1 MATVAELQSAYSD
14 VERKYNNAT
23 AQKIS
28 AEANLIRQQDVQKY
42 NLSEAD
48 KYEAIASAAVPDSPE
63 QIAALASMS
72 KQKANAAAV
81 QKNIDNAQKEVDG
94 WAQQISD
101 FRAALDTA
109 QSELSAAKTAE
120 AEVKSKAEDTK
131 AGSAPPNIDNTKAS
145 ATVADGD
152 KAGDSNST
160 PATTT
165 TPTAAS
171 TTTSTTTPNAGTT
184 TAGAAGTNPSTG
196 AASIV
201 GKRTY
206 NPLGDFSSYTYK
218 IGLYMLNSSD
228 FNSYMSGDYTKV
240 SKFKLIAQSGGVT
253 ESLDSPRAPGFDL
266 DLYID
271 DLEIL
276 TKVNNKETMSAT
288 NSCEFKFKIYEPYG
302 FSFPHTLAKA
312 QVAAQQAK
320 AGAADANAQI
330 VALKENFLLTI
341 KFYGYDKNGKLVT
354 SADYPQADIS
364 KSDTQSVFERGF
376 PIKIKDFKFKLE
388 NKVTVYSI
396 TAVQVTDQVAKG
408 VNFGTLPTNL
418 TVAGETIQDVLV
430 GASQESSKKSI
441 WGMVQGLNSLEKS
454 KVVEGKI
461 TYPNEYAIE
470 FEQGTSIGDARLVP
484 KDYYVKERAPFN
496 SIHNADGSNE
506 RTAWKNRLG
515 SIEKEIRTVEM
526 QAGTSI
532 IQAIDQVITQSEY
545 LKNMMTAVDKEIDQP
560 VQDTE
565 STVDK
570 NPNPKTLSWYNISNT
585 VKINSPERDPK
596 TNEYAYKITY
606 KVLEYQIPYIRSLY
620 TSKTSSYYGPHK
632 KYNYWYT
639 GKNSEILSYEQDYN
653 LLYNVDAAYASE
665 AATKNAQSATISQ
678 KSAMNADST
687 NSKSGTND
695 VINSVKSFLYSP
707 QDLLKFKLKILGDPD
722 YLMPS
727 VGLAGTNGLQKWYGD
742 NLTINPNSGQVFI
755 EIYFEQGSDY
765 DNTNGLLIPNGD
777 IQFMNYPKELKSKIK
792 GMVYMLT
799 NVTSTFSKGKFEQ
812 SLSGIIPEFAKA
824 GDTATTPPVAPNSRA
839 AASTPATTNSNSNS
853 DSDPNTN
860 ANESPA
866 DNSTSSGSV
875 SSKASDTTDA
885 VDKTTVATPTSQGT
899 SPATTPETPSTPA
912 EPPKFVAPNPSPTA
926 RTTFNG
932 AMIKAYQDGSSVS
945 VPIFLPSGKELK
957 NVLGWDAQMWD
968 GQIEV
973 AKPQDLEV
981 LKSLKDSYSSVIQP
995 LVDDVTAKISANAAA
1010 KKEHETL
1017 VANWGKTAGTGSST
1031 PTGKVADD
1039 DSGG

>member
-1 MATVAELQSAYSD
+1 MTLFNDGEKSG
-14 VERKYNNAT
+14 
-23 AQKIS
+23 
-28 AEANLIRQQDVQKY
+28 
-42 NLSEAD
+42 
-48 KYEAIASAAVPDSPE
+48 
-63 QIAALASMS
+63 
-72 KQKANAAAV
+72 
-81 QKNIDNAQKEVDG
+81 DN
-94 WAQQISD
+94 
-101 FRAALDTA
+101 
-109 QSELSAAKTAE
+109 
-120 AEVKSKAEDTK
+120 
-131 AGSAPPNIDNTKAS
+131 
-145 ATVADGD
+145 
-152 KAGDSNST
+152 NST
-160 PATTT
+160 STSTNSN
-165 TPTAAS
+165 S
-171 TTTSTTTPNAGTT
+171 TTTSNAGTT
-184 TAGAAGTNPSTG
+184 IAGAAGNSPSTG
-196 AASIV
+196 ASSII

-240 SKFKLIAQSGGVT
+240 SGFKLIAQSGGIT
-253 ESLDSPRAPGFDL
+253 TSLDSPRAPGFDL

-320 AGAADANAQI
+320 ASASGANAQI

-341 KFYGYDKNGKLVT
+341 KFYGYDKNGKLIT
-354 SADYPQADIS
+354 STDYPQADII

-396 TAVQVTDQVAKG
+396 TATQVTDQVAKG

-418 TVAGETIQDVLV
+418 TLAGETIQDVLV
-430 GASQESSKKSI
+430 GAGQESSKKSI
-441 WGMVQGLNSLEKS
+441 WGMVQGLNSLEKE
-454 KVVEGKI
+454 KVKNGKV

-470 FEQGTSIGDARLVP
+470 FEKGTAIGDARLVP

-496 SIHNADGSNE
+496 SIQNPDGSNE

-515 SIEKEIRTVEM
+515 SIDKEIRTVEL

-532 IQAIDQVITQSEY
+532 VQAIDQVITQSEY
-545 LKNMMTAVDKEIDQP
+545 LKNMMTAVDKEIDQT
-560 VQDTE
+560 VKDTDP
-565 STVDK
+565 TVDK
-570 NPNPKTLSWYNISNT
+570 NPNPKMLSWYNISNT
-585 VKINSPERDPK
+585 VSIKSEQRDPK

-653 LLYNVDAAYASE
+653 LLYNVDAASASD
-665 AATKNAQSATISQ
+665 AATKNSQSATVSQ
-678 KSAMNADST
+678 KSAMNTDSV

-707 QDLLKFKLKILGDPD
+707 GDLLKFKLKILGDPD

-755 EIYFEQGSDY
+755 EIYFEQAEDY
-765 DNTNGLLIPNGD
+765 SNTSGLLIPNGD
-777 IQFMNYPKELKSKIK
+777 IQFMNYPAELKGKVK

-824 GDTATTPPVAPNSRA
+824 GESTTTTPPVAPNNRES
-839 AASTPATTNSNSNS
+839 ASTPATSNT

-860 ANESPA
+860 ANEGPA
-866 DNSTSSGSV
+866 DRSSASGYDTSNTTSNNTTSTSGQGS
-875 SSKASDTTDA
+875 
-885 VDKTTVATPTSQGT
+885 
-899 SPATTPETPSTPA
+899 
-912 EPPKFVAPNPSPTA
+912 
-926 RTTFNG
+926 
-932 AMIKAYQDGSSVS
+932 
-945 VPIFLPSGKELK
+945 
-957 NVLGWDAQMWD
+957 
-968 GQIEV
+968 
-973 AKPQDLEV
+973 
-981 LKSLKDSYSSVIQP
+981 
-995 LVDDVTAKISANAAA
+995 
-1010 KKEHETL
+1010 
-1017 VANWGKTAGTGSST
+1017 
-1031 PTGKVADD
+1031 DD
-1039 DSGG
+1039 DRGG

>member
-1 MATVAELQSAYSD
+1 MAVTYDEFQRAQADVNLYQSSVTSYQIKVLEIQKDIEVLKADLTGPNPTHTPNMLVNAEKALAKAQDNLNDVTSRLASAQSTVDEF
-14 VERKYNNAT
+14 YNTKESTNT
-23 AQKIS
+23 TS
-28 AEANLIRQQDVQKY
+28 AEN
-42 NLSEAD
+42 
-48 KYEAIASAAVPDSPE
+48 
-63 QIAALASMS
+63 
-72 KQKANAAAV
+72 
-81 QKNIDNAQKEVDG
+81 KE
-94 WAQQISD
+94 
-101 FRAALDTA
+101 
-109 QSELSAAKTAE
+109 
-120 AEVKSKAEDTK
+120 KAETTK
-131 AGSAPPNIDNTKAS
+131 NSGSGRGTDPNKAPS
-145 ATVADGD
+145 SSDGD
-152 KAGDSNST
+152 KTGDNNST
-160 PATTT
+160 TANPIATQ
-165 TPTAAS
+165 S
-171 TTTSTTTPNAGTT
+171 NTPNAGTT
-184 TAGAAGTNPSTG
+184 TAGAAGKNPSTG
-196 AASIV
+196 ASSII

-218 IGLYMLNSSD
+218 IGLYMLNASD

-240 SKFKLIAQSGGVT
+240 SGFKLIAQSGGVT
-253 ESLDSPRAPGFDL
+253 KSLDSPRAPGFDL

-312 QVAAQQAK
+312 QVSAQQAK
-320 AGAADANAQI
+320 AGTADANAQI

-341 KFYGYDKNGKLVT
+341 KFYGYDKNGKLIT
-354 SADYPQADIS
+354 SDDYPQADIT

-396 TAVQVTDQVAKG
+396 IATQVTDQVAKG

-418 TVAGETIQDVLV
+418 TLAGETIQDVLV
-430 GASQESSKKSI
+430 GASQDSSKKSI

-454 KVVEGKI
+454 KVDNGKV

-470 FEQGTSIGDARLVP
+470 FEKGTAIGDARLVP

-496 SIHNADGSNE
+496 SIQNADGSNE

-515 SIEKEIRTVEM
+515 SIDKEIRTIEL

-585 VKINSPERDPK
+585 VKINSEQRDPK

-665 AATKNAQSATISQ
+665 AATKNAQSATVSQ
-678 KSAMNADST
+678 KSGMNTDSV

-707 QDLLKFKLKILGDPD
+707 GDLLKFKLKILGDPD

-765 DNTNGLLIPNGD
+765 NNTSGLLIPNGD
-777 IQFMNYPKELKSKIK
+777 IQFMNYPKELKDKVK

-839 AASTPATTNSNSNS
+839 AASTPATTNSNS

-981 LKSLKDSYSSVIQP
+981 LKSLKDSYASVIQP

-1031 PTGKVADD
+1031 STGKVADD

>member
-1 MATVAELQSAYSD
+1 MATVDETIGLYQAINDYITGAFTERADFLERLEQVDLTADDAVAQLDAINTEYQTWRVSANTEKDRLAKLASVAFNTLSNDDKIAVNKSTTLATTKDLSAQLKNAPSIKGTADSKKAEVAKLKNKDASGESSSD
-14 VERKYNNAT
+14 STNNA
-23 AQKIS
+23 
-28 AEANLIRQQDVQKY
+28 
-42 NLSEAD
+42 
-48 KYEAIASAAVPDSPE
+48 DS
-63 QIAALASMS
+63 
-72 KQKANAAAV
+72 
-81 QKNIDNAQKEVDG
+81 
-94 WAQQISD
+94 
-101 FRAALDTA
+101 
-109 QSELSAAKTAE
+109 
-120 AEVKSKAEDTK
+120 TK
-131 AGSAPPNIDNTKAS
+131 APKSAGGDDDSGS
-145 ATVADGD
+145 TVPA
-152 KAGDSNST
+152 KDSLS
-160 PATTT
+160 PGESLVPKSTTT
-165 TPTAAS
+165 T
-171 TTTSTTTPNAGTT
+171 NAGTT
-184 TAGAAGTNPSTG
+184 TAGAAGKNPSTG
-196 AASIV
+196 AASII

-218 IGLYMLNSSD
+218 IGLYMLNASD

-240 SKFKLIAQSGGVT
+240 SGFKLIAQSGGVT
-253 ESLDSPRAPGFDL
+253 KSLDSPRAPGFDL

-312 QVAAQQAK
+312 QVSAQQAK

-341 KFYGYDKNGKLVT
+341 KFYGYDKNGKLIT
-354 SADYPQADIS
+354 SADYPQADIT

-396 TAVQVTDQVAKG
+396 IATQVTDQVAKG

-418 TVAGETIQDVLV
+418 TLAGETIQDVLV

-454 KVVEGKI
+454 KVDNGKV

-470 FEQGTSIGDARLVP
+470 FEKGTAIGDARLVP

-496 SIHNADGSNE
+496 SIQNADGSNE

-515 SIEKEIRTVEM
+515 SIDKEIRTIEL

-585 VKINSPERDPK
+585 VKIKSEQRDPK

-620 TSKTSSYYGPHK
+620 TSKTTSYYGPHK

-653 LLYNVDAAYASE
+653 LLYNVDAASASE
-665 AATKNAQSATISQ
+665 AATKNAQSATVSQ
-678 KSAMNADST
+678 KSGMNTDSV

-707 QDLLKFKLKILGDPD
+707 GDLLKFKLKILGDPD

-742 NLTINPNSGQVFI
+742 NFTINPNSGQVFI
-755 EIYFEQGSDY
+755 EIYFEQAEDY
-765 DNTNGLLIPNGD
+765 SNTSGLLISNGD
-777 IQFMNYPKELKSKIK
+777 IQFMNYPKELKDKVK

-812 SLSGIIPEFAKA
+812 SLSGIIPEFAK
-824 GDTATTPPVAPNSRA
+824 GGEPTTTTPPVAPNSREKA
-839 AASTPATTNSNSNS
+839 NTPATTNT

-860 ANESPA
+860 ANEGPA
-866 DNSTSSGSV
+866 DNSASSGSA
-875 SSKASDTTDA
+875 SSNAGATDA

-899 SPATTPETPSTPA
+899 APATVPETPSAPS
-912 EPPKFVAPNPSPTA
+912 EPPSFVAPNPSPTA
-926 RTTFNG
+926 RTTLGG
-932 AMIKAYQDGSSVS
+932 ARIKAYQDGSSVS
-945 VPIFLPSGKELK
+945 VPVFLPSGKELK

-995 LVDDVTAKISANAAA
+995 LVDDVTAKIAANVAA

-1031 PTGKVADD
+1031 STGKVADD

>member
-1 MATVAELQSAYSD
+1 MSALSDLQQAADAIIAFVPGYS
-14 VERKYNNAT
+14 T
-23 AQKIS
+23 AQQDLATQYGDIDPAAEDAQAKFDALESGPRVALQAVNVEYNALIS
-28 AEANLIRQQDVQKY
+28 KMK
-42 NLSEAD
+42 S
-48 KYEAIASAAVPDSPE
+48 
-63 QIAALASMS
+63 
-72 KQKANAAAV
+72 
-81 QKNIDNAQKEVDG
+81 
-94 WAQQISD
+94 
-101 FRAALDTA
+101 
-109 QSELSAAKTAE
+109 LSAAAI
-120 AEVKSKAEDTK
+120 AEDATAANALIDNIENLIAPLRGIITNTANSIQAAITK
-131 AGSAPPNIDNTKAS
+131 AKVEKNKPAESAAPDATKAP
-145 ATVADGD
+145 ATADGD
-152 KAGDSNST
+152 KAGDSTSTSTSTNSN
-160 PATTT
+160 
-165 TPTAAS
+165 
-171 TTTSTTTPNAGTT
+171 STTTPNAGTT
-184 TAGAAGTNPSTG
+184 AAGAAGTNPSTG

-253 ESLDSPRAPGFDL
+253 TSLDSPRAPGFDL

-354 SADYPQADIS
+354 SADYPQSDIT

-408 VNFGTLPTNL
+408 ANFGTLPTNL
-418 TVAGETIQDVLV
+418 TLAGETIQDVLV
-430 GASQESSKKSI
+430 GAGQETSKKSI

-454 KVVEGKI
+454 KVNDGKI

-470 FEQGTSIGDARLVP
+470 FEKGTAIGDARLVP
-484 KDYYVKERAPFN
+484 KDYYVKERTPFN

-515 SIEKEIRTVEM
+515 SIEKEIRTIEM

-653 LLYNVDAAYASE
+653 LLYNVDAAYASG
-665 AATKNAQSATISQ
+665 AATKNAQSATVSQ
-678 KSAMNADST
+678 KSAMNTDSV

-755 EIYFEQGSDY
+755 EIYFEQGADY
-765 DNTNGLLIPNGD
+765 NNTNGLLIPNGD
-777 IQFMNYPKELKSKIK
+777 IQFMNYPKELKAKVQ

-839 AASTPATTNSNSNS
+839 AASTPASTNSSSNSSSNS

-875 SSKASDTTDA
+875 SSNSGDTTDA
-885 VDKTTVATPTSQGT
+885 VDKTTVATTTGQGT
-899 SPATTPETPSTPA
+899 SPTTSPETVSTPA

-945 VPIFLPSGKELK
+945 VPIFLPSGKELR

-981 LKSLKDSYSSVIQP
+981 LKSLKDSYASVIQP
-995 LVDDVTAKISANAAA
+995 LVDDVNAKIAANVAA
-1010 KKEHETL
+1010 KKEHDIL

-1031 PTGKVADD
+1031 STGKVADD